1 MAQITKGVRAV
12 LSHPAVYD
20 FAQTLMG
27 ASRNRRWMQDAY
39 FRARAGDRVLDV
51 GCGTAD
57 ILTVLPEVDYV
68 GYDVSEPYIE
78 NARSRWGT
86 RGRFFA
92 ALLDS
97 DAMRSLGEFDL
108 ILATGLLHHLD
119 DDEVENLFKILVPGL
134 KPGGRIVTVD
144 GTFVPGQNA
153 VARWIISK
161 DRGQNVRAPDAY
173 AQLARSAFSDV
184 KGHLI
189 HRNWFP
195 YTYWIMEISAPIEGQ
210 RGPKTPSSASE
221 TL

>member
-1 MAQITKGVRAV
+1 MAQITNGIRAV

-27 ASRNRRWMQDAY
+27 ASRNRRWMQGAF

-57 ILTVLPEVDYV
+57 ILSVLPDVDYV

-78 NARSRWGT
+78 KARSRWGT
-86 RGRFFA
+86 RGRFHA
-92 ALLDS
+92 ALLDAEALS
-97 DAMRSLGEFDL
+97 GLGEFDL
-108 ILATGLLHHLD
+108 VLATGLLHHLD
-119 DDEVENLFKILVPGL
+119 DDEVRGLFRILVPAL

-144 GTFVPGQNA
+144 GTFVAGQNP

-161 DRGQNVRAPDAY
+161 DRGQNVRTPEAY
-173 AQLARSAFSDV
+173 AQLARETYSDI

-195 YTYWIMEISAPIEGQ
+195 YTYWVMEIGAPIEDLRRAEIHSGE
-210 RGPKTPSSASE
+210 SE